1 MAAASTTRGVTA
13 SSAAAVTGEPFT
25 FSSGVA
31 KFGTTSPTTVT
42 LNSASTFSVAA
53 TEGNASGNLTYG
65 SCIFTV
71 TTSTFPVGSKL
82 AQGAKVEVTPCDLQI
97 PTAGVSVDAAAAAKA
112 VTFLLGTATSQPVQ
126 LTVDVTPTGQV
137 VVNGVTVATVQLT
150 TVTGGSGS

>member
-1 MAAASTTRGVTA
+1 MKKVGMGVIALFAASAMLVACGGGGGGNNPPSLVAAANTTAPVTA

-71 TTSTFPVGSKL
+71 TASTFAAGS
-82 AQGAKVEVTPCDLQI
+82 
-97 PTAGVSVDAAAAAKA
+97 
-112 VTFLLGTATSQPVQ
+112 
-126 LTVDVTPTGQV
+126 
-137 VVNGVTVATVQLT
+137 
-150 TVTGGSGS
+150 